1 METTDIWFAA
11 FLKFKGYELSNYEVI
26 TRGKGRYKFKISS
39 EDYKKEK
46 LEFIKSDISK
56 IKQVMEEIKDLLY

>member
-11 FLKFKGYELSNYEVI
+11 FLKFKCYELSDYAVI
-26 TRGKGRYKFKISS
+26 SRGKGKYKFKISS
-39 EDYKKEK
+39 EDYKREK
-46 LEFIKSDISK
+46 LEFIKHDISK

>member
-11 FLKFKGYELSNYEVI
+11 FLKFKGYELANYEVI